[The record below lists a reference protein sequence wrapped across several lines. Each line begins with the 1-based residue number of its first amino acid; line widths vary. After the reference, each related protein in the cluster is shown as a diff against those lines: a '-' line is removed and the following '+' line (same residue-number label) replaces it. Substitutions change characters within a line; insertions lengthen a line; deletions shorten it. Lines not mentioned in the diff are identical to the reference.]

1 MIWPVNDLH
10 RREILLAAV
19 MLSAGAAHA
28 AGKTAWDF
36 KFTSIEGGVLD
47 LASFKGRALLVVNT
61 ASFCGFTYQYEAL
74 EKLHKD
80 MTAQGLTVV
89 GIPSQDFNQE
99 SADSKTVK
107 QFCDATFGVEF
118 PMSEIA
124 HVRGAQADPF
134 YQWLKAERKWE
145 PGWNFCKV
153 VIGRD
158 GAIVDCF
165 GSADEPTGMRVA
177 GAIKAALAV
186 TA

>member
-1 MIWPVNDLH
+1 MNEVS
-10 RREILLAAV
+10 RRDVMLAAAA
-19 MLSAGAAHA
+19 MLTAGTAQA

-36 KFTSIEGGVLD
+36 KFTAIEGGVLD

-61 ASFCGFTYQYEAL
+61 ASFCGFTYQYDAL
-74 EKLHKD
+74 EKLHRD
-80 MTAQGLTVV
+80 MAGQGLTVV

-99 SADSKTVK
+99 SADNKTVK

-124 HVRGAQADPF
+124 HVRGSQADPF
-134 YQWLKAERKWE
+134 YQWVKASQKWE

-158 GAIVDCF
+158 GGIVGCF

-177 GAIKAALAV
+177 SAIKSALAA
-186 TA
+186 TS